1 MGYLVSNDVKIDFLP
16 TDKVR
21 GIGYYSEYIDFKKI
35 KKTNKSNIK
44 YVL

>member
-35 KKTNKSNIK
+35 KKQEIK
-44 YVL
+44 